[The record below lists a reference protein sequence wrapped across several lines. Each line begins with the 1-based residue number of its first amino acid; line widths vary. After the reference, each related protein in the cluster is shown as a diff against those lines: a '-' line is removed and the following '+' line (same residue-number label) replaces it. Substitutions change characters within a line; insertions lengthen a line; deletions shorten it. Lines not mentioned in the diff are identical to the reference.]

1 MRYKIIVVLLLW
13 SSLLYA
19 GEVLLLNQDGNS
31 LDIDSL
37 IGKPLVMAFIYTR
50 CPSPT
55 KCPLIMS
62 RMVKL
67 QKELTDYKDKVNFSI
82 VSIDPEY
89 DTPRVLKE
97 YGEISGAD
105 FSNFK
110 LLTGTNENIAK
121 VIKKFK
127 IYIEEEE
134 PGILAHSLDTFLMDS
149 KGVIYKVYPGA
160 FWEVDVV
167 ADDIVK
173 LMEQEKKPQEEGVL
187 ILE

>member
-1 MRYKIIVVLLLW
+1 
-13 SSLLYA
+13 
-19 GEVLLLNQDGNS
+19 
-31 LDIDSL
+31 
-37 IGKPLVMAFIYTR
+37 
-50 CPSPT
+50 
-55 KCPLIMS
+55 MS

-67 QKELTDYKDKVNFSI
+67 QKELSDYKDRINLAI

-110 LLTGTNENIAK
+110 LLTGTRENIDK

-149 KGVIYKVYPGA
+149 KGVIHKVYPGA

-167 ADDIVK
+167 ADDVVK
-173 LMEQEKKPQEEGVL
+173 LIETGEGVL
-187 ILE
+187 ILD